1 MASSSLLARLR
12 TRAYWHTDLDFARNN
27 PQRAQHLPFFLL
39 LSFAAA
45 AVDVFSVPFLGVFTA
60 NNTGNIVFLALAAAQ
75 LAAIDPADVHPVAA
89 ITSLL
94 ASWAGSAASGQLGH
108 RLGGRKKRYFV
119 VADMLQQ
126 SLIVFLVVG
135 LIWGG
140 RVHSG
145 DASTEYV
152 AVALLSFS
160 MGCQNVTTKG
170 MNGPPTMPTQVA
182 TGAMADFFSDP
193 RVLAVRNK
201 PRDERVVFIV
211 VFFTGGL
218 VGGLAYRFYAPQ
230 LCLLFTAIFKLLACL
245 SLLLLRVKGNED
257 ELEKAEDKEKGSSSS
272 GTLEGQAKA

>member
-1 MASSSLLARLR
+1 MASLLERIR
-12 TRAYWHTDLDFARNN
+12 TRAYWQTDLDFARNN
-27 PQRAQHLPFFLL
+27 PNRAQHLPFLLL

-60 NNTGNIVFLALAAAQ
+60 NNTGNIVFLALSAAQ
-75 LAAIDPADVHPVAA
+75 LAAIDPNDVHPIAA

-94 ASWAGSAASGQLGH
+94 ASWAGSAASGQLGY

-119 VADMLQQ
+119 VADMVQQ
-126 SLIVFLVVG
+126 SLLVFLVVG
-135 LIWGG
+135 LLWGG
-140 RVHSG
+140 LIKSG
-145 DASTEYV
+145 DGRTEYI

-193 RVLAVRNK
+193 RVLAARNK
-201 PRDERVVFIV
+201 PRDERIVFIV

-218 VGGLAYRFYAPQ
+218 VGGLAYRFYKPA
-230 LCLLFTAIFKLLACL
+230 LCLLLTAVFKLLASG
-245 SLLLLRVKGNED
+245 SLLLLRVQGND
-257 ELEKAEDKEKGSSSS
+257 EKKEEEEEEGNSSS
-272 GTLEGQAKA
+272 GALDGQTKV